1 MGIFDYETE
10 CKTIIAGMIA
20 LAISHTA
27 MADDIKVAVVGAMSG
42 PIAQWGDMEFNGARQ
57 AIKDINAKGGIKG
70 DKLVGVEYDDACDP
84 KQAVAVANKIV
95 NDGIKYVIGHLCS
108 SSTQPASDIYEDEGI
123 LMISPG
129 ATNPELTQR
138 GYQHIMR
145 TAGLDSSQGPTAAK
159 YILETV
165 KPQRIAIIHDKQQ
178 YGEGLARSVQD
189 GLKAANANVV
199 FFDGITA
206 GEKDFSALI
215 ARLKKENIDF
225 VYYGGYYPEM
235 GQMLRQ
241 ARSVGLKTTNPE
253 LTQRGYQHI
262 MRTAGLESSQGPTA
276 AKFILETVNPQRIAI
291 LHDNQQYGEGLARSV
306 QDGLKAANANVVFFD
321 GITAGEKDFSA
332 LIARLKKEN
341 IDFVYYGGYYPEMGQ
356 MLRQARSVGLK
367 TQFMGPEGVGNASL
381 SNIAGDAAE
390 GMLVTMPKRYDQDPT
405 NQGIVDALK
414 ADKKDPSGP
423 YVWITYAA
431 VQSLATALERTGS
444 DEPLALVKD
453 LKANGANT
461 VDKKDPSG
469 PYVWITYAAVQSLAT
484 ALERTGSDEPLALV
498 KDLKANGANT
508 VIGPLNW
515 DEKGDLKG
523 FDFGVFQWH
532 ADGSVSSSGTPTVHP
547 RQPSDHPTAR
557 KMRAGLERLPY
568 V

>member
-1 MGIFDYETE
+1 MSVLMGVVGSFVAIIAFSVLLETPGKYLWQTGVVGAIGGGVYLLCTHRGVDVVPASFFSALAIAFMAHLFARIFKAPVTVFLIAGILPTVPGAGMYRIAYSIVANDRAGCAYYLLQTLE
-10 CKTIIAGMIA
+10 IAGMIA

-241 ARSVGLKTTNPE
+241 ARSVGLKT
-253 LTQRGYQHI
+253 
-262 MRTAGLESSQGPTA
+262 
-276 AKFILETVNPQRIAI
+276 
-291 LHDNQQYGEGLARSV
+291 
-306 QDGLKAANANVVFFD
+306 
-321 GITAGEKDFSA
+321 
-332 LIARLKKEN
+332 
-341 IDFVYYGGYYPEMGQ
+341 
-356 MLRQARSVGLK
+356 
-367 TQFMGPEGVGNASL
+367 QFMGPEGVGNASL

-390 GMLVTMPKRYDQDPT
+390 GMLVTMPKRYDQDPA

-431 VQSLATALERTGS
+431 VQSLATALERTG
-444 DEPLALVKD
+444 
-453 LKANGANT
+453 G
-461 VDKKDPSG
+461 
-469 PYVWITYAAVQSLAT
+469 
-484 ALERTGSDEPLALV
+484 DEPLALV

-532 ADGSVSSSGTPTVHP
+532 ADGSS
-547 RQPSDHPTAR
+547 TAA
-557 KMRAGLERLPY
+557 K
-568 V
+568 

>member
-1 MGIFDYETE
+1 MKRNA
-10 CKTIIAGMIA
+10 KTIIAGMIA

-225 VYYGGYYPEM
+225 VYYGGYHPEM
-235 GQMLRQ
+235 GQILRQ
-241 ARSVGLKTTNPE
+241 AR
-253 LTQRGYQHI
+253 
-262 MRTAGLESSQGPTA
+262 A
-276 AKFILETVNPQRIAI
+276 A
-291 LHDNQQYGEGLARSV
+291 
-306 QDGLKAANANVVFFD
+306 
-321 GITAGEKDFSA
+321 
-332 LIARLKKEN
+332 
-341 IDFVYYGGYYPEMGQ
+341 
-356 MLRQARSVGLK
+356 GLK
-367 TQFMGPEGVGNASL
+367 TQFMGPEGVANVSL
-381 SNIAGDAAE
+381 SNIAGESAE
-390 GMLVTMPKRYDQDPT
+390 GLLVTKPKNYDQVPA
-405 NQGIVDALK
+405 NKPIVDAIK
-414 ADKKDPSGP
+414 AKKQDPSGAF
-423 YVWITYAA
+423 VWTTYAA
-431 VQSLATALERTGS
+431 LQSLQAGLNQS
-444 DEPLALVKD
+444 DDPAEIAKY
-453 LKANGANT
+453 LKANSVDT
-461 VDKKDPSG
+461 VM
-469 PYVWITYAAVQSLAT
+469 
-484 ALERTGSDEPLALV
+484 
-498 KDLKANGANT
+498 
-508 VIGPLNW
+508 GPLTW

-523 FDFGVFQWH
+523 FEFGVFDWH
-532 ADGSVSSSGTPTVHP
+532 ANGTAT
-547 RQPSDHPTAR
+547 DA
-557 KMRAGLERLPY
+557 K
-568 V
+568 